1 MMDYRRYASYVG
13 LKNRAQKR
21 AKASQKAKQKEQQF
35 AEAAKIY
42 TGLSP
47 DTDGNV
53 YKYFKNMVDLPSY
66 TEKTSNT

>member
-42 TGLSP
+42 T
-47 DTDGNV
+47 DGNV